1 VTARYAIYYAP
12 GSDDPLSMAASQW
25 LGRDAFSGADLQRP
39 HIEALSD
46 LDLDALT
53 ASPRLY
59 GLHATLKA
67 PFELHP
73 DQTEVALMAA
83 VKDFSA
89 TYRPFSADI
98 APMALSAF
106 IAFRITSSPADMQ
119 ALHEAC
125 VREFEPFRAPL
136 SESDLARRRKAVLSP
151 LQDERLVAFGYPYI
165 FDDFRFHMTLTG
177 SVPDEALRNRIV
189 AALRDHFSVTSG
201 PHTFRGLSLFKQDA
215 RDQAFKIIQ
224 QSAFLG

>member
-1 VTARYAIYYAP
+1 MTARYAIYYAP
-12 GSDDPLSMAASQW
+12 TSNDPLSVAASQW
-25 LGRDAFSGADLQRP
+25 LGRDAFSGANLERAP
-39 HIEALSD
+39 VEALSG

-67 PFELHP
+67 PFELHQ
-73 DQTEVALMAA
+73 DQTEAALVAA
-83 VKDFSA
+83 VKDFCA

-106 IAFRITSSPADMQ
+106 IAFRITSSPTDMQ

-125 VREFEPFRAPL
+125 VRAFEPFRAPL
-136 SESDLARRRKAVLSP
+136 SDADLARRRKAALTP

-165 FDDFRFHMTLTG
+165 FEDFRFHMTLTG
-177 SVPDEALRNRIV
+177 AVPDEALRNRIV
-189 AALRDHFSVTSG
+189 AALRDHFSASSG
-201 PHTFRGLSLFKQDA
+201 PHTFWGLSLFKQEA

-224 QSAFLG
+224 QSAFRA